1 MQIIYIFQTVPKN
14 LAVDGFGRAEDTS
27 QFYEDFMKSSNEES
41 NEGLIYEVD
50 TP

>member
-1 MQIIYIFQTVPKN
+1 MPKN

-27 QFYEDFMKSSNEES
+27 QFYEDFIKSSNEES

>member
-27 QFYEDFMKSSNEES
+27 QFYEDFIKGSNEES
-41 NEGLIYEVD
+41 NEGLIYEAD